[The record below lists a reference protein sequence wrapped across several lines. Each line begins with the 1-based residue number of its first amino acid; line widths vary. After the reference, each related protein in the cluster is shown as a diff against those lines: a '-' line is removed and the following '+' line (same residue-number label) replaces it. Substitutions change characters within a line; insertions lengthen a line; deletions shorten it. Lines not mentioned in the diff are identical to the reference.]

1 MSQGLKGE
9 IDKYSSSLSRNAVY
23 QKEVCVCMCV
33 CVCVCVCACMC
44 ACVWCVWCVCGV
56 CVCMCACICVH
67 TTPSSPLQ
75 SRISRLP
82 AYLVIQ
88 YMRFFVGRAGASDE
102 VVAKKVL
109 KVSSATRK
117 KGLRRPRG

>member
-1 MSQGLKGE
+1 M
-9 IDKYSSSLSRNAVY
+9 RACVH
-23 QKEVCVCMCV
+23 VCACV
-33 CVCVCVCACMC
+33 CVCVCVC
-44 ACVWCVWCVCGV
+44 VCGV
-56 CVCMCACICVH
+56 CAGVRARVCVCVH

-117 KGLRRPRG
+117 KGQGGQGAEEAKGLRRPREGEAKGLGRPRG

>member
-1 MSQGLKGE
+1 MH
-9 IDKYSSSLSRNAVY
+9 V
-23 QKEVCVCMCV
+23 CV

-117 KGLRRPRG
+117 KGLRRPRGWGCQGAEQAKGRGGQGKGRPRG

>member
-9 IDKYSSSLSRNAVY
+9 VEKYSSSLSRNAVY
-23 QKEVCVCMCV
+23 QKEVCACMCV
-33 CVCVCVCACMC
+33 
-44 ACVWCVWCVCGV
+44 CVWCVCG
-56 CVCMCACICVH
+56 CACTCVSGCVH

-117 KGLRRPRG
+117 KGLSRPRG